1 MQALKR
7 IAQLVLPVTIG
18 LPCLAVQVFGAEVP
32 ASGYVDAQAPALA
45 AVAVAALAQD
55 PPSVASSPA
64 AQSDSFGVAVA
75 IGPEELD
82 SHRGGD
88 ALISNM
94 TLTGSV
100 ADNIA
105 NKVATG
111 SNSINEGS
119 FANASGLPTVIQN
132 SGANVLI
139 QNATI
144 LNVRFGN

>member
-7 IAQLVLPVTIG
+7 IAQLLLPVTIG
-18 LPCLAVQVFGAEVP
+18 LPCLAVHVFGAEAP
-32 ASGYVDAQAPALA
+32 ASGIDAQAPALA
-45 AVAVAALAQD
+45 ALAVAAPAQA
-55 PPSVASSPA
+55 PPSVASSSP
-64 AQSDSFGVAVA
+64 AQSDGFGVALA
-75 IGPEELD
+75 IGSEELD
-82 SHRGGD
+82 RHRGGD

-94 TLTGSV
+94 TLNGSV

-105 NKVATG
+105 SKVATG

>member
-1 MQALKR
+1 M
-7 IAQLVLPVTIG
+7 
-18 LPCLAVQVFGAEVP
+18 
-32 ASGYVDAQAPALA
+32 
-45 AVAVAALAQD
+45 
-55 PPSVASSPA
+55 
-64 AQSDSFGVAVA
+64 A